1 MTSGSPLPV
10 RIVTGFLGSGKTT
23 LVNHLLR
30 QAMGSQKRVGVIVN
44 EFGPISI
51 DDRLIARQSGDVIE
65 LSNGCVCCTMQRDL
79 LETISDLLS
88 VSSDLDAVVLET
100 TGLADPG
107 PLMAS
112 LMRPELAG
120 LVRLDGVITVID
132 CLNFDKN
139 LEQSEVAYQQLTT
152 ADVLLLN
159 KADLV
164 SEATLDLVERGVG
177 TLNSQAVVVRSIRSA
192 VDVDVLLDLATPGHA
207 LTSSTARAGVSAERY
222 DSVGLAVDEP
232 LPRSRFA
239 VLSDESLPV
248 LRAKGILWCTD
259 VSGRLIFQRV
269 GRESTFEAQG
279 AWSEE
284 IDPRTEIVLIGRDLD
299 RTALLAHVAG
309 ELQADVTLL

>member
-1 MTSGSPLPV
+1 MSSSSQLPV

-30 QAMGSQKRVGVIVN
+30 QAMGSNQRVGVIVN

-79 LETISDLLS
+79 LETISTLLS
-88 VSSDLDAVVLET
+88 VGQELDAVVLET

-120 LVRLDGVITVID
+120 LVRLDGVVTVVD

-152 ADVLLLN
+152 ADILLLN

-164 SEATLDLVERGVG
+164 SGEVLDLVERGVR
-177 TLNSQAVVVRSIRSA
+177 TLNGQAVVVRSVRSA
-192 VDVDVLLDLATPGHA
+192 VDLDVLMGMATPGHA
-207 LTSSTARAGVSAERY
+207 LEAATTRAGVTAERY
-222 DSVGLAVDEP
+222 DCVGLVVDEP
-232 LPRSRFA
+232 LPRSNFE
-239 VLSDESLPV
+239 VLTSENLPV
-248 LRAKGILWCTD
+248 LRAKGILWCSD
-259 VSGRLIFQRV
+259 VPERLTFQRV
-269 GRESTFEAQG
+269 GVESTIETQG
-279 AWSEE
+279 VWSN
-284 IDPRTEIVLIGRDLD
+284 DVAPRTEIVFIGRGLD
-299 RTALLAHVAG
+299 RAALLAHVAEG
-309 ELQADVTLL
+309 LQAEVRLL